1 MFCNIYHTE
10 LTTTTDQI
18 QKQGVKILFDGQEV
32 GFVLVEFIEMIPD
45 MPCEEHD
52 NAEDFHKSL
61 TWIDSDYI
69 VNELIEKGD
78 PKITLKEPRANRKT
92 SMNWD
97 ASISVCILKFD
108 KDAVNRDVKMHFL
121 MIMVCVKNSVTN
133 ALLIRDMYV
142 LEPSTH
148 RAFMVAWYNM

>member
-1 MFCNIYHTE
+1 MDIIHAT

-78 PKITLKEPRANRKT
+78 PNITLKEPRANRKA

-108 KDAVNRDVKMHFL
+108 KDVVNRDVRFL
-121 MIMVCVKNSVTN
+121 MIMVCAKNSVTN
-133 ALLIRDMYV
+133 ALLIQDMYV
-142 LEPSTH
+142 LEPSV
-148 RAFMVAWYNM
+148 FMVAW